1 MPRVAKELSALEVRR
16 ITAPGWHAVGTVAG
30 LGLSV
35 SSTGA
40 GRSWVLRVTV
50 GSKRREIGLG
60 AFPEV
65 TLAKAHEKARAV
77 REQIAQ
83 GVDPVQQREAAARRL
98 KATQASA
105 KTFDQ
110 CVSSYIAAHAPT
122 WSNAKHRQQWENT
135 LGTYASPTLG
145 ALAVQDIDTA
155 HIVKVLEGIWATK
168 TETATRLRGRVEQ
181 VLDWATVRGLREG
194 PNPARWR
201 GHLDK
206 LLAKPSK
213 VAKVEHH
220 AALGWDRMGEFMPCL
235 RGAAG
240 MGARALEFAIL
251 TGARS
256 GEVRGAQWSEFDL
269 VAGLW
274 TVPAARMKAKRVHRV
289 PLTPQAVRVL
299 RELPRLDGATAV
311 FWGMRGGELSDMS
324 LSAVLRR
331 LGVGNDTATV
341 HGFRSTFRDWAAE
354 RTAYPRELAEAALAH
369 TNADK
374 VEAAYL
380 RSDLIDK
387 RRGLMQAWADFCDT
401 PSTSVSGGGAV
412 VVPIGIAARAA

>member
-77 REQIAQ
+77 REQITQ

-122 WSNAKHRQQWENT
+122 WSNTKHRQQWENT

-155 HIVKVLEGIWATK
+155 HIVKVLEVIWATK

-181 VLDWATVRGLREG
+181 VLDWATVQGLRGG

-220 AALGWDRMGEFMPCL
+220 AALGWDRMGEFMQRL

-269 VAGLW
+269 EAGLW
-274 TVPAARMKAKRVHRV
+274 TVPADRMKAKRVHRV
-289 PLTPQAVRVL
+289 PLTPQAVQVL

-331 LGVGNDTATV
+331 LGVSNDTATV

-380 RSDLIDK
+380 RTDLIDK

-401 PSTSVSGGGAV
+401 PSASVSGGGV
-412 VVPIGIAARAA
+412 VVPIGAAARAA

>member
-16 ITAPGWHAVGTVAG
+16 ITTPGWHAVGTVAG

-65 TLAKAHEKARAV
+65 TLAKAHEKAREM
-77 REQIAQ
+77 REQIGK
-83 GVDPVQQREAAARRL
+83 GVDPVQQREATARRL

-135 LGTYASPTLG
+135 LGTYASPLLG
-145 ALAVQDIDTA
+145 GLAVQDIDTA
-155 HIVKVLEGIWATK
+155 HIVKVLEVIWATK

-181 VLDWATVRGLREG
+181 VLDWATVQGLRGG

-220 AALGWDRMGEFMPCL
+220 AALGWDRMGEFMQRL

-269 VAGLW
+269 EAGLW
-274 TVPAARMKAKRVHRV
+274 TVPAERMKAKRVHRV

-331 LGVGNDTATV
+331 LGVSNDTATV

-380 RSDLIDK
+380 RSDLIEK

-401 PSTSVSGGGAV
+401 PSASVSGGGAV
-412 VVPIGIAARAA
+412 VVPIGAAARAA

>member
-1 MPRVAKELSALEVRR
+1 
-16 ITAPGWHAVGTVAG
+16 
-30 LGLSV
+30 
-35 SSTGA
+35 
-40 GRSWVLRVTV
+40 VLRVTV

-77 REQIAQ
+77 REQITQ

-122 WSNAKHRQQWENT
+122 WSNTKHRQQWENT

-155 HIVKVLEGIWATK
+155 HIVKVLEVIWATK

-181 VLDWATVRGLREG
+181 VLDWATVQGLRGG

-220 AALGWDRMGEFMPCL
+220 AALGWDRMGEFMQRL

-269 VAGLW
+269 EAGLW
-274 TVPAARMKAKRVHRV
+274 TVPADRMKAKRVHRV
-289 PLTPQAVRVL
+289 PLTPQAVQVL

-331 LGVGNDTATV
+331 LGVSNDTATV

-380 RSDLIDK
+380 RTDLIDK

-401 PSTSVSGGGAV
+401 PSASVSGGGV
-412 VVPIGIAARAA
+412 VVPIGAAARAA

>member
-16 ITAPGWHAVGTVAG
+16 ITTPGWHAVGTVAG

-50 GSKRREIGLG
+50 GSRRREIGLG

-155 HIVKVLEGIWATK
+155 HIVKVLEVIWATK

-181 VLDWATVRGLREG
+181 VLDWATVQGLREG

-220 AALGWDRMGEFMPCL
+220 AALGWDRMGEFMQRL

-269 VAGLW
+269 EAGLW
-274 TVPAARMKAKRVHRV
+274 TVPADRMKAKRVHRV
-289 PLTPQAVRVL
+289 PLTPQAVQVL

-331 LGVGNDTATV
+331 LGVSNDTATV

-380 RSDLIDK
+380 RSDLIEK

-401 PSTSVSGGGAV
+401 PSASVSGGGAV
-412 VVPIGIAARAA
+412 VVPIGVNSRAA